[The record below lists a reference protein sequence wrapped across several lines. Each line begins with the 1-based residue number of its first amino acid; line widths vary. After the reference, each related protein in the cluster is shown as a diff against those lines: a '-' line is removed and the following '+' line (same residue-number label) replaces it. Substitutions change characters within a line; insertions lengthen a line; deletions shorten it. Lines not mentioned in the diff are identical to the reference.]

1 MLVLPSFQ
9 ILRPA
14 TIPEALDALSAGGA
28 VPLAGGT
35 DLIPNMK
42 HGLRAPERLVSL
54 RRVTELKD
62 MYETTDGGLFLG
74 AGITIA
80 ELAAHPLVRTR
91 YPALAQ
97 AASVVAGPQ
106 LRSMATLGGNLC
118 LDTRCVFYNQTQFWR
133 NALGGCIKKEGT
145 VCHVVPRGRRCIAAY
160 SADTPGPL
168 MVYDASLT
176 IASQRGARRMPI
188 TSFFRAFGEQNHMR
202 EEDELVLGITLPHP
216 KPGLRSSYVKLRM
229 RQAIDFPAL
238 SVAVSVLVGDHERV
252 TDLTIVV
259 GGVASQPRTIMGAAD
274 AARGK
279 PLGDALTHELGAL
292 AKSQCHFQP
301 TMDIDPLWRRDV
313 LPVFVARAFKSLKSS
328 GV

>member
-1 MLVLPSFQ
+1 MLVLPKFQ
-9 ILRPA
+9 VLRPE
-14 TIPEALDALSAGGA
+14 TIQEALDALSAGGA

-35 DLIPNMK
+35 DLIPNLK
-42 HGLRAPERLVSL
+42 HGLLAPERLVSL
-54 RRVTELKD
+54 RRVTELRD
-62 MYETTDGGLFLG
+62 MYETTEGGLFLG

-80 ELAAHPLVRTR
+80 EVAAHPLVRAH
-91 YPALAQ
+91 YPALAY
-97 AASVVAGPQ
+97 AASLVAGPQ
-106 LRSMATLGGNLC
+106 LRAMGTLGGNLC

-145 VCHVVPRGRRCIAAY
+145 MCHVVPKGRRCIAAY

-176 IASQRGARRMPI
+176 IASSRGARRMPL

-202 EEDELVLGITLPHP
+202 EEDELVLGVTLPRP

-238 SVAVSVLVGDHERV
+238 SVALAVLPDAHERV
-252 TDLTIVV
+252 ADLSLII

-279 PLGDALTHELGAL
+279 PLGDALIQELGAL

-301 TMDIDPLWRRDV
+301 TMDVDATWRREV
-313 LPVFVARAFKSLKSS
+313 LPVYVGRAMRSLQVSA
-328 GV
+328 

>member
-1 MLVLPSFQ
+1 MLVLPKFQ
-9 ILRPA
+9 ILRPE
-14 TIPEALDALSAGGA
+14 TIQEALDALSAGGA

-35 DLIPNMK
+35 DLIPNLK
-42 HGLRAPERLVSL
+42 HGLLAPERLVSL
-54 RRVTELKD
+54 RRVTELRD
-62 MYETTDGGLFLG
+62 MYETTEGGLFLG

-80 ELAAHPLVRTR
+80 EVAAHPLVRAR

-106 LRSMATLGGNLC
+106 LRAMGTLGGNLC

-145 VCHVVPRGRRCIAAY
+145 VCHVVPKGRRCIAAY

-168 MVYDASLT
+168 MVYDAALT
-176 IASQRGARRMPI
+176 IASSRGARRMPL

-202 EEDELVLGITLPHP
+202 EEDELVLGVTLPCP
-216 KPGLRSSYVKLRM
+216 KPGLQSSYVKLRI
-229 RQAIDFPAL
+229 RQSIDFPAL
-238 SVAVSVLVGDHERV
+238 SVALAVVLDANERV
-252 TDLTIVV
+252 ADLSLIV
-259 GGVASQPRTIMGAAD
+259 GGVASQPKTIMGAAD

-279 PLGDALTHELGAL
+279 ALRDDLIQELGAL

-301 TMDIDPLWRRDV
+301 TMDVDAGWRRDV
-313 LPVFVARAFKSLKSS
+313 LPVYVARAMSSLQVSA
-328 GV
+328 